1 MVAQSLHITRLGSV
15 MEDRFRARKAVQAAP
30 APFWTRIP
38 AIATYPL
45 RGSALYALIALTLC
59 SALLVL
65 PGILKLL
72 VMGVLG
78 MATYTYAFD
87 ILRHTA
93 DGQADAPRLGYNSFD
108 SAVLRLILLAIA
120 LGIVIGA
127 AAVVAGPFGLTIAY
141 VATLL
146 LLPGMLI
153 SLAIDGSLRRA
164 LNPAVSLDMA
174 MRIGWPY
181 LAAYGLLYV
190 IQGSGT
196 AAAFIALTYLPP
208 IVREATTLVASIWA
222 LFASFHLMGYLVY
235 QYHEALGYTPNGGDV
250 QERADP
256 DQRLL
261 DEAEHHVREGH
272 TDEAFQAVRGA
283 VRSRAVSLAVHE
295 LYQRLLR
302 QHHRSDE
309 LHEHTRHYINRL
321 LQEKQERRALALQRE
336 ALDSDPAFTPLL
348 PEQATLLAE
357 RAKMAGQFQLATDGL
372 LAAIAAWPRDPMLPS
387 WSLDAG
393 LMLAER
399 FGRDE
404 QARAL
409 LQHAT
414 ERCDDA
420 AQRAKLDAA
429 LRAVAIQPA

>member
-1 MVAQSLHITRLGSV
+1 

-164 LNPAVSLDMA
+164 LNPAVSIDMA

-309 LHEHTRHYINRL
+309 LREHTRHYINRL
-321 LQEKQERRALALQRE
+321 LQERQERRALALQRE
-336 ALDSDPAFTPLL
+336 ALDSDAAFTPLL

-357 RAKMAGQFQLATDGL
+357 RAKVAGQFQLATDGL

-399 FGRDE
+399 FGRDD

>member
-1 MVAQSLHITRLGSV
+1 
-15 MEDRFRARKAVQAAP
+15 MEDRFRARKVAAQAAP
-30 APFWTRIP
+30 AAFWTRIP
-38 AIATYPL
+38 SIATYPL

-65 PGILKLL
+65 PGILKL
-72 VMGVLG
+72 VIAGVLG

-93 DGQADAPRLGYNSFD
+93 DGQPDAPRLGYDSFD
-108 SAVLRLILLAIA
+108 SAVLRLILLAVA
-120 LGIVIGA
+120 LGIVIGVA
-127 AAVVAGPFGLTIAY
+127 AAIAGPFGLTLAY
-141 VATLL
+141 LGSML

-164 LNPAVSLDMA
+164 LNPAVSIDMA
-174 MRIGWPY
+174 LRIGWPY

-196 AAAFIALTYLPP
+196 AAVFFALKYLPP
-208 IVREATTLVASIWA
+208 LVREATVMMTSIWS
-222 LFASFHLMGYLVY
+222 LFASFHLLGYLVY
-235 QYHEALGYTPNGGDV
+235 QYHEELGYVPSGGTAH
-250 QERADP
+250 ERSDP

-261 DEAEHHVREGH
+261 DEADHYLRDGH
-272 TDEAFQAVRGA
+272 ADEAFQALRGA

-302 QHHRSDE
+302 QHHRNDE
-309 LHEHTRHYINRL
+309 LREHTRQYINRL

-336 ALDSDPAFTPLL
+336 ALDLDAAFTPLT
-348 PEQATLLAE
+348 PEQATVLAE

-372 LAAIAAWPRDPMLPS
+372 LAAIAAWPRDRMLPA

-404 QARAL
+404 QARAV
-409 LQHAT
+409 LQQAL
-414 ERCDDA
+414 EQCDDDA
-420 AQRAKLDAA
+420 RRAKLETA
-429 LRAVAIQPA
+429 LRAVTIQPA

>member
-1 MVAQSLHITRLGSV
+1 
-15 MEDRFRARKAVQAAP
+15 MEDRFRARKVAAQAAP

-65 PGILKLL
+65 PGILKLVVL
-72 VMGVLG
+72 GVLG

-87 ILRHTA
+87 ILRHSA
-93 DGQADAPRLGYNSFD
+93 NGEHDAPRLGYNSFD
-108 SAVLRLILLAIA
+108 SAVLRLILLAFA
-120 LGIVIGA
+120 LGIVIVA
-127 AAVVAGPFGLTIAY
+127 AGVIAGKPGLTVAY
-141 VATLL
+141 LAVQL
-146 LLPGMLI
+146 LLPGMMI
-153 SLAIDGSLRRA
+153 ALAIDGSLRRA
-164 LNPAVSLDMA
+164 LNPAVSIDMA
-174 MRIGWPY
+174 LRIGWPY

-196 AAAFIALTYLPP
+196 AAIFVALKYLPP
-208 IVREATTLVASIWA
+208 VVRELTIVVASIWS

-235 QYHEALGYTPNGGDV
+235 QYHEELGYEPSGGV
-250 QERADP
+250 ALQSEDP

-261 DEAEHHVREGH
+261 DEAEQFVRDGH
-272 TDEAFQAVRGA
+272 SDEAFQALRGA

-302 QHHRSDE
+302 QHHRNDE
-309 LHEHTRHYINRL
+309 LRDHTRQYINRL

-336 ALDSDPAFTPLL
+336 ALDTDPAFAPLL

-357 RAKMAGQFQLATDGL
+357 RAKMAGQYQLATDGL
-372 LAAIAAWPRDPMLPS
+372 LAAIGAWPRERMLPA

-393 LMLAER
+393 LLLAER
-399 FGRDE
+399 FGRDDD
-404 QARAL
+404 ARMVLQNAL
-409 LQHAT
+409 DH
-414 ERCDDA
+414 CDDE
-420 AQRAKLDAA
+420 AQRAKLAAA
-429 LRAVAIQPA
+429 LKAVAIQPA

>member
-1 MVAQSLHITRLGSV
+1 
-15 MEDRFRARKAVQAAP
+15 MEDRFRAHRVAAQAAP

-65 PGILKLL
+65 PGILKLV

-93 DGQADAPRLGYNSFD
+93 DGQPDAPRLGYNSFD
-108 SAVLRLILLAIA
+108 SAVLRLILLAFA
-120 LGIVIGA
+120 LGIVIGVA
-127 AAVVAGPFGLTIAY
+127 AALAGKFGLTIAY
-141 VATLL
+141 LGTML

-164 LNPAVSLDMA
+164 LNPAVSIDMA
-174 MRIGWPY
+174 LRIGWPY

-196 AAAFIALTYLPP
+196 AAVFVALKYLPP
-208 IVREATTLVASIWA
+208 LVREATVMMTSIWT
-222 LFASFHLMGYLVY
+222 LFASFHLLGYLVY
-235 QYHEALGYTPNGGDV
+235 QYHEALGYVPSGGDV
-250 QERADP
+250 HERADP

-261 DEAEHHVREGH
+261 DEAEQYVRDGH
-272 TDEAFQAVRGA
+272 SDEAFQALRGA

-302 QHHRSDE
+302 QHHRNDE
-309 LHEHTRHYINRL
+309 LREHTQQYINRL

-336 ALDSDPAFTPLL
+336 ALDNDPAFTPLL

-372 LAAIAAWPRDPMLPS
+372 LAAIAGWPRDPMLPS

-404 QARAL
+404 QARAI
-409 LQHAT
+409 LQNASAH
-414 ERCDDA
+414 CDDA

-429 LRAVAIQPA
+429 LRAVAIQPV

>member
-1 MVAQSLHITRLGSV
+1 
-15 MEDRFRARKAVQAAP
+15 MEDRFRARKVAALAAP

-65 PGILKLL
+65 PGILKL
-72 VMGVLG
+72 VIAGVLG

-93 DGQADAPRLGYNSFD
+93 DGQTDAPRLGYNSFD
-108 SAVLRLILLAIA
+108 SAVLRLILLAVA
-120 LGIVIGA
+120 LGIVIGVG
-127 AAVVAGPFGLTIAY
+127 AVIAGPFGLTIAY
-141 VATLL
+141 LGTML

-164 LNPAVSLDMA
+164 LNPAVSIDMA
-174 MRIGWPY
+174 LRIGWPY

-196 AAAFIALTYLPP
+196 AAVFFATKYLPP
-208 IVREATTLVASIWA
+208 LVREATVMVTSIWT
-222 LFASFHLMGYLVY
+222 LFASFHLLGYLVY
-235 QYHEALGYTPNGGDV
+235 QYHEELGYVPSGADAH
-250 QERADP
+250 ERSDP

-261 DEAEHHVREGH
+261 DEAEQYVRDGH
-272 TDEAFQAVRGA
+272 SDEAFQALRGA

-302 QHHRSDE
+302 QHHRNDE
-309 LHEHTRHYINRL
+309 LREHTRQYINRL

-336 ALDSDPAFTPLL
+336 ALDIDPTFTPLT
-348 PEQATLLAE
+348 PEQANLLAE
-357 RAKMAGQFQLATDGL
+357 RARMAGQFQLVTDGL
-372 LAAIAAWPRDPMLPS
+372 LAAIA
-387 WSLDAG
+387 
-393 LMLAER
+393 
-399 FGRDE
+399 
-404 QARAL
+404 
-409 LQHAT
+409 
-414 ERCDDA
+414 
-420 AQRAKLDAA
+420 
-429 LRAVAIQPA
+429 

>member
-1 MVAQSLHITRLGSV
+1 

-164 LNPAVSLDMA
+164 LNPAVSIDMA

-235 QYHEALGYTPNGGDV
+235 QYHEALGYTPSGGDV

-321 LQEKQERRALALQRE
+321 LQERQERRALALQRE

-399 FGRDE
+399 FGRDD

>member
-1 MVAQSLHITRLGSV
+1 

-164 LNPAVSLDMA
+164 LNPAVSIDMA

-399 FGRDE
+399 LGRDD

>member
-1 MVAQSLHITRLGSV
+1 

-164 LNPAVSLDMA
+164 LNPAVSIDMA

-235 QYHEALGYTPNGGDV
+235 QYHEALGYTPSGGDV

-309 LHEHTRHYINRL
+309 LHEHTQHYINRL
-321 LQEKQERRALALQRE
+321 LQERQERRALALQRE
-336 ALDSDPAFTPLL
+336 ALDSDPAFTPML

-399 FGRDE
+399 FGRDD

-429 LRAVAIQPA
+429 LRAVVIQPA

>member
-1 MVAQSLHITRLGSV
+1 
-15 MEDRFRARKAVQAAP
+15 MEDRFRARKVAAQAAP

-65 PGILKLL
+65 PGILKLVVL
-72 VMGVLG
+72 GVLG

-87 ILRHTA
+87 ILRHSA
-93 DGQADAPRLGYNSFD
+93 NGEHDAPRLGYNSFD
-108 SAVLRLILLAIA
+108 SAVLRLILLAFA
-120 LGIVIGA
+120 LGIVIVA
-127 AAVVAGPFGLTIAY
+127 AGVIAGKPGLTIAY
-141 VATLL
+141 LAVQL
-146 LLPGMLI
+146 LLPGMMI
-153 SLAIDGSLRRA
+153 ALAIDGSLRRA
-164 LNPAVSLDMA
+164 LNPAVSIDMA
-174 MRIGWPY
+174 LRIGWPY

-196 AAAFIALTYLPP
+196 AAIFVALKYLPP
-208 IVREATTLVASIWA
+208 VVRELTIVVASIWS

-235 QYHEALGYTPNGGDV
+235 QYHEELGYAPSGGV
-250 QERADP
+250 ALQREDP

-261 DEAEHHVREGH
+261 DEAEQFVRDGH
-272 TDEAFQAVRGA
+272 SDEAFQALRGA

-302 QHHRSDE
+302 QHHRNDE
-309 LHEHTRHYINRL
+309 LRDHTRQYINRL

-336 ALDSDPAFTPLL
+336 ALDTDPAFAPLL

-357 RAKMAGQFQLATDGL
+357 RAKMAGQYQLATDGL
-372 LAAIAAWPRDPMLPS
+372 LAAIGAWPRERMLPA

-393 LMLAER
+393 LLLAER
-399 FGRDE
+399 FGRDDD
-404 QARAL
+404 ARMVLQNAL
-409 LQHAT
+409 DH
-414 ERCDDA
+414 CDDD
-420 AQRAKLDAA
+420 AQRAKLAAA
-429 LRAVAIQPA
+429 LKAVAIQPA

>member
-1 MVAQSLHITRLGSV
+1 
-15 MEDRFRARKAVQAAP
+15 MEDRFRARKVAAQAAP

-65 PGILKLL
+65 PGILTLV

-93 DGQADAPRLGYNSFD
+93 DGQPDAPRLGYDSFD

-120 LGIVIGA
+120 LGVVIGVA
-127 AAVVAGPFGLTIAY
+127 AAIAGPFGLTLAY
-141 VATLL
+141 LGTML

-164 LNPAVSLDMA
+164 LNPAVSIDMA
-174 MRIGWPY
+174 LRIGWPY

-196 AAAFIALTYLPP
+196 AAVFFALKFLPP
-208 IVREATTLVASIWA
+208 LVREATVMMTSIWA
-222 LFASFHLMGYLVY
+222 LFASFHLLGYLVY
-235 QYHEALGYTPNGGDV
+235 QYHEELGYVPGGGAGH
-250 QERADP
+250 ERTDP

-261 DEAEHHVREGH
+261 DEADQYLRDGH
-272 TDEAFQAVRGA
+272 SDEAFQALRGA

-302 QHHRSDE
+302 QHHRNDE
-309 LHEHTRHYINRL
+309 LREHTRQYINRL

-336 ALDSDPAFTPLL
+336 ALDLDATFTPLT

-372 LAAIAAWPRDPMLPS
+372 MAAIAAWPRERMLPA

-404 QARAL
+404 QARAV
-409 LQHAT
+409 LQQAL
-414 ERCDDA
+414 EQCDDA
-420 AQRAKLDAA
+420 AQRTKLEAA

>member
-1 MVAQSLHITRLGSV
+1 

-164 LNPAVSLDMA
+164 LNPAVSIDMA

-235 QYHEALGYTPNGGDV
+235 QYHEALGYTPSGGDV

-309 LHEHTRHYINRL
+309 LREHTRHYINRL
-321 LQEKQERRALALQRE
+321 LQERQERRALALQRE

-357 RAKMAGQFQLATDGL
+357 RAKVAGQFQLATDGL

-399 FGRDE
+399 FGRDD

>member
-1 MVAQSLHITRLGSV
+1 
-15 MEDRFRARKAVQAAP
+15 MEDRFRARKVAAQAAP

-65 PGILKLL
+65 PGILKLVVL
-72 VMGVLG
+72 GVLG

-87 ILRHTA
+87 ILRHSA
-93 DGQADAPRLGYNSFD
+93 NGEHDAPRLGYNSFD
-108 SAVLRLILLAIA
+108 SAVLRLILLAFA
-120 LGIVIGA
+120 LGIVIVA
-127 AAVVAGPFGLTIAY
+127 AGVIAGKPGLTVAY
-141 VATLL
+141 LAVQL
-146 LLPGMLI
+146 LLPGMMI
-153 SLAIDGSLRRA
+153 ALAIDGSLRRA
-164 LNPAVSLDMA
+164 LNPAVSIGMA
-174 MRIGWPY
+174 LRIGWPY

-196 AAAFIALTYLPP
+196 AAIFVALKCLPP
-208 IVREATTLVASIWA
+208 VVRELTIVVASIWS

-235 QYHEALGYTPNGGDV
+235 QYHEELGYAPSGGV
-250 QERADP
+250 ALQREEP

-261 DEAEHHVREGH
+261 DEAEQFVRDGH
-272 TDEAFQAVRGA
+272 SDEAFQALRGA

-302 QHHRSDE
+302 QHHRNDE
-309 LHEHTRHYINRL
+309 LRDHTRQYINRL

-336 ALDSDPAFTPLL
+336 ALDTDPAFAPLL

-357 RAKMAGQFQLATDGL
+357 RAKMAGQYQLATDGL
-372 LAAIAAWPRDPMLPS
+372 LAAIGAWPRERMLPA

-393 LMLAER
+393 LLLAER
-399 FGRDE
+399 FGRDDD
-404 QARAL
+404 ARMVLQNAL
-409 LQHAT
+409 DH
-414 ERCDDA
+414 CDDD
-420 AQRAKLDAA
+420 AQRAKLAAA
-429 LRAVAIQPA
+429 LKAVAIQPA

>member
-1 MVAQSLHITRLGSV
+1 
-15 MEDRFRARKAVQAAP
+15 MEDRFRARKVAAQAAP

-65 PGILKLL
+65 PGILKLVVL
-72 VMGVLG
+72 GVLG

-87 ILRHTA
+87 ILRHSA
-93 DGQADAPRLGYNSFD
+93 NGEHDAPRLGYNSFD
-108 SAVLRLILLAIA
+108 SAVLRLILLAFA
-120 LGIVIGA
+120 LGIVIA
-127 AAVVAGPFGLTIAY
+127 AAGVIAGKPGLTVAY
-141 VATLL
+141 LAVQL
-146 LLPGMLI
+146 LLPGMMI
-153 SLAIDGSLRRA
+153 ALAIDGSLRRA
-164 LNPAVSLDMA
+164 LNPAVSIDMA
-174 MRIGWPY
+174 LRIGWPY

-196 AAAFIALTYLPP
+196 AAIFVALKYLPP
-208 IVREATTLVASIWA
+208 VVRELTIVVASIWS

-235 QYHEALGYTPNGGDV
+235 QYHEELGYAPSGGV
-250 QERADP
+250 ALQREDP

-261 DEAEHHVREGH
+261 DEAEQFVRDGH
-272 TDEAFQAVRGA
+272 SDEAFQALRGA

-302 QHHRSDE
+302 QHHRNDE
-309 LHEHTRHYINRL
+309 LRDHTRQYINRL

-336 ALDSDPAFTPLL
+336 ALDTDPAFAPLL

-357 RAKMAGQFQLATDGL
+357 RAKMAGQYQLATDGL
-372 LAAIAAWPRDPMLPS
+372 LAAIGAWPRERMLPA

-393 LMLAER
+393 LLLAER
-399 FGRDE
+399 FARDDD
-404 QARAL
+404 ARMVLQNAL
-409 LQHAT
+409 DH
-414 ERCDDA
+414 CDDE
-420 AQRAKLDAA
+420 AQRAKLAAA
-429 LRAVAIQPA
+429 LKAVAIQPA

>member
-1 MVAQSLHITRLGSV
+1 
-15 MEDRFRARKAVQAAP
+15 MEDRFRARKVAAQAAP

-38 AIATYPL
+38 SIATYPL

-59 SALLVL
+59 SALLLL
-65 PGILKLL
+65 PGILTLV

-93 DGQADAPRLGYNSFD
+93 DGQPDAPRLGYDSFD

-120 LGIVIGA
+120 LGIVIGVA
-127 AAVVAGPFGLTIAY
+127 AAIAGPFGLTLAY
-141 VATLL
+141 LGTML

-164 LNPAVSLDMA
+164 LNPAVSIDMA
-174 MRIGWPY
+174 LRIGWPY

-196 AAAFIALTYLPP
+196 AAVFFALKFLPP
-208 IVREATTLVASIWA
+208 LVREAAVMMTSIWA

-235 QYHEALGYTPNGGDV
+235 QYHEELGYVPSGGAAH
-250 QERADP
+250 ERIDP

-261 DEAEHHVREGH
+261 DEADQYLRDGH
-272 TDEAFQAVRGA
+272 SDEAFQALRGA

-302 QHHRSDE
+302 QHHRNDE
-309 LHEHTRHYINRL
+309 LREHTRQYINRL

-336 ALDSDPAFTPLL
+336 ALDLDATFTPLT

-372 LAAIAAWPRDPMLPS
+372 LAAIAAWPRDRMLPA

-404 QARAL
+404 QARAV
-409 LQHAT
+409 LQQAL
-414 ERCDDA
+414 EQCDDD
-420 AQRAKLDAA
+420 AQRAKLEAA

>member
-1 MVAQSLHITRLGSV
+1 

-108 SAVLRLILLAIA
+108 SSVLRLILLAIA

-164 LNPAVSLDMA
+164 LNPAVSIDMA

-235 QYHEALGYTPNGGDV
+235 QYHEALGYAPNGGDV

-321 LQEKQERRALALQRE
+321 LQERQERRALALQRE

-399 FGRDE
+399 FGRDD

>member
-1 MVAQSLHITRLGSV
+1 

-108 SAVLRLILLAIA
+108 SAVLRLMLLAIA

-127 AAVVAGPFGLTIAY
+127 SAVVAGPFGLTIAY

-164 LNPAVSLDMA
+164 LNPAVSIDMA

-235 QYHEALGYTPNGGDV
+235 QYHEALGYTPSGGDV

-321 LQEKQERRALALQRE
+321 LQERQERRALALQRE

-399 FGRDE
+399 FGRDD

>member
-1 MVAQSLHITRLGSV
+1 
-15 MEDRFRARKAVQAAP
+15 MEDRFRARKVAAQAVP

-65 PGILKLL
+65 PGILKLVVL
-72 VMGVLG
+72 GVLG

-87 ILRHTA
+87 ILRHSA
-93 DGQADAPRLGYNSFD
+93 NGEHDAPRLGYNSFD
-108 SAVLRLILLAIA
+108 SAVLRLILLAFA
-120 LGIVIGA
+120 LGIVIVA
-127 AAVVAGPFGLTIAY
+127 AGVIAGKPGLTVAY
-141 VATLL
+141 LAVQL
-146 LLPGMLI
+146 LLPGMMI
-153 SLAIDGSLRRA
+153 ALAIDGSLRRA
-164 LNPAVSLDMA
+164 LNPAVSIDMA
-174 MRIGWPY
+174 LRIGWPY

-196 AAAFIALTYLPP
+196 AAIFVALKYLPP
-208 IVREATTLVASIWA
+208 VVRELTIVVASIWS

-235 QYHEALGYTPNGGDV
+235 QYHEELGYEPSGGV
-250 QERADP
+250 ALQREDP

-261 DEAEHHVREGH
+261 DEAEQFVRDGH
-272 TDEAFQAVRGA
+272 SDEAFQALRGA

-302 QHHRSDE
+302 QYHRNDE
-309 LHEHTRHYINRL
+309 LRDHTRQYINRL

-336 ALDSDPAFTPLL
+336 ALDTDPAFAPLL

-357 RAKMAGQFQLATDGL
+357 RAKMAGQYQLATDGL
-372 LAAIAAWPRDPMLPS
+372 LAAIGAWPRERMLPA

-393 LMLAER
+393 LLLAER
-399 FGRDE
+399 FGRDDD
-404 QARAL
+404 ARMVLQNAL
-409 LQHAT
+409 DH
-414 ERCDDA
+414 CDDD
-420 AQRAKLDAA
+420 AQRAKLAAA
-429 LRAVAIQPA
+429 LKAVAIQPA

>member
-1 MVAQSLHITRLGSV
+1 

-164 LNPAVSLDMA
+164 LNPAVSIDMA

-235 QYHEALGYTPNGGDV
+235 QYHEALGYTPSGGDV

-321 LQEKQERRALALQRE
+321 LQERQERRALALQRE
-336 ALDSDPAFTPLL
+336 ALDSDPAFTPML

-399 FGRDE
+399 FGRDD

>member
-1 MVAQSLHITRLGSV
+1 

-164 LNPAVSLDMA
+164 LNPAVSIDMA

-321 LQEKQERRALALQRE
+321 LQERQERRALALQRE

-399 FGRDE
+399 FGRDD

-420 AQRAKLDAA
+420 AQRAKMDAA